1 MPVSSSASMTIRPE
15 MMCKPPANLR
25 VAETSAFREDV
36 LSTFRRASS
45 SFTCAV
51 NAMAAS
57 CHPGQL
63 SGTASGELPGPS
75 GLGADVPEEALDDV
89 RVRAGQAQRVVPG
102 RPVSTAHLTQQ
113 EACTQVG
120 GAV

>member
-63 SGTASGELPGPS
+63 SGTASVDLARVVGPGS
-75 GLGADVPEEALDDV
+75 DVAEKALDDV
-89 RVRAGQAQRVVPG
+89 RVGAGQTQRVVP
-102 RPVSTAHLTQQ
+102 RCSVTPAHLTQQ
-113 EACTQVG
+113 
-120 GAV
+120 